1 MSREL
6 NRKQKRIILS
16 EIQRNKVLGLEDAY
30 QLRSNIYFKCMEI
43 NDHETFHQNV
53 ENFLDD
59 IEYSDNDEFYLDEWQ
74 SVKRMRLYETWLKMK
89 KSSRINCIYIHN
101 SNVVIRGEQIEKMS

>member
-16 EIQRNKVLGLEDAY
+16 EIQRNKVLGLENPY
-30 QLRSNIYFKCMEI
+30 ELKSEIYNKLYAE
-43 NDHETFHQNV
+43 NDHETIIQNID
-53 ENFLDD
+53 NFIDD

-74 SVKRMRLYETWLKMK
+74 SVKFERIYETWLKMK

>member
-74 SVKRMRLYETWLKMK
+74 SVKYETWLKAK
-89 KSSRINCIYIHN
+89 GLHN
-101 SNVVIRGEQIEKMS
+101 SNAEIRGEQIEKMS